1 MSTLGAQYDK
11 FADHVTRGQGATK
24 AGQHKP
30 AGEVHDTRG
39 AHDGSY
45 SPQQLTLSATPNQ
58 AAFHI

>member
-1 MSTLGAQYDK
+1 MTNLQTMLLKDK
-11 FADHVTRGQGATK
+11 GQPK
-24 AGQHKP
+24 LVSEKP

-39 AHDGSY
+39 AHYGSY